1 MIENPDK
8 EVLAAEYVLG
18 TLGLAERAHVQQL
31 IASDP
36 VFAAL
41 VADWERRLGE
51 LNVLV
56 TPVEPPPAIL
66 DRIKARH
73 ASGDPI
79 RDIFTEEPP
88 PAAAEAAPTIVP
100 PSPEPSPAAEP
111 APAAPAA
118 AVPPAVEAPS
128 IEPVPLPRPEP
139 PAHERELP
147 AHERELAQTAE
158 VIALARRARR
168 WRGTAVAIAAL
179 AAAFAGLVVVREV
192 QPELMPDPLKPRVVE
207 RQVEVIKTVEVPS
220 PKPAQYVAV
229 LQRDAAS
236 PAFLLTFDLEK
247 RTLTVRT
254 VRAERQAGKSYEL
267 WLVSDRFQSPR
278 SLGLVG
284 GEEFTQRPQLANY
297 DAVTINRATY
307 AVSLEPEGGSPT
319 GAPTGPVLY
328 TGKLLQVTP
337 PSFGSPSP

>member
-18 TLGLAERAHVQQL
+18 TLGLAERVQVQQM

-41 VADWERRLGE
+41 VRDWERRLGE

-66 DRIKARH
+66 EWIKARY

-79 RDIFTEEPP
+79 RDVFAEEPP
-88 PAAAEAAPTIVP
+88 PAAAELAPTIVP
-100 PSPEPSPAAEP
+100 PVEEPATTVPAEVVPPAIEAPALEASVIEP
-111 APAAPAA
+111 APAPRAPPV
-118 AVPPAVEAPS
+118 VPPPDREPAPS
-128 IEPVPLPRPEP
+128 AQIIELS
-139 PAHERELP
+139 
-147 AHERELAQTAE
+147 
-158 VIALARRARR
+158 RRARR
-168 WRGTAVAIAAL
+168 WRGAALAIAAI
-179 AAAFAGLVVVREV
+179 AAAFAGIVVVREV

-207 RQVEVIKTVEVPS
+207 RQVEVVKTVEVPS
-220 PKPAQYVAV
+220 PRPAQYVAV

-236 PAFLLTFDLEK
+236 PAFLLAFDLDK

-254 VRAERQAGKSYEL
+254 VRAERQPGKAYEL

-278 SLGLVG
+278 SLGLIG
-284 GEEFTQRPQLANY
+284 NEEFTQRPQLANY
-297 DAVTINRATY
+297 DAITINRATY

-319 GAPTGPVLY
+319 GAPTGPVLF

-337 PSFGSPSP
+337 PTFSAPSP

>member
-18 TLGLAERAHVQQL
+18 TLGLAERVQVQQM

-36 VFAAL
+36 TFAAL
-41 VADWERRLGE
+41 VHDWERRLGE

-66 DRIKARH
+66 DWIKARH
-73 ASGDPI
+73 ASSDPI
-79 RDIFTEEPP
+79 RDVLAEEPP
-88 PAAAEAAPTIVP
+88 PAAAEPAPTIVAPADEPATIAPAAVVPPTVESPSIELAPPPRPPPLP
-100 PSPEPSPAAEP
+100 PSPDRDTASSAQI
-111 APAAPAA
+111 
-118 AVPPAVEAPS
+118 
-128 IEPVPLPRPEP
+128 IELS
-139 PAHERELP
+139 
-147 AHERELAQTAE
+147 
-158 VIALARRARR
+158 RRARR
-168 WRGTAVAIAAL
+168 WRGTALAIAAL
-179 AAAFAGLVVVREV
+179 AAAFAGIVVVREV

-207 RQVEVIKTVEVPS
+207 RQVEVVKTVEVPS
-220 PKPAQYVAV
+220 PRPAQYVAV
-229 LQRDAAS
+229 LQRDATS
-236 PAFLLTFDLEK
+236 PAFLLTFDLDK

-254 VRAERQAGKSYEL
+254 VRAERQPGKAYEL

-278 SLGLVG
+278 SLGLIG
-284 GEEFTQRPQLANY
+284 NEEFTQRPQLANY

-319 GAPTGPVLY
+319 GAPTGPVLF

-337 PSFGSPSP
+337 PTFAAPSP

>member
-18 TLGLAERAHVQQL
+18 TLGLAERVQVQQM

-36 VFAAL
+36 VFAVL
-41 VADWERRLGE
+41 VHDWERRLGE

-56 TPVEPPPAIL
+56 TPVEPPHAVL
-66 DRIKARH
+66 EWIKARQ

-79 RDIFTEEPP
+79 RDVFAEEPP
-88 PAAAEAAPTIVP
+88 PPAAEPAPTIVP
-100 PSPEPSPAAEP
+100 PAEEPAALT
-111 APAAPAA
+111 PAA

-128 IEPVPLPRPEP
+128 IEPAPPPRVQPVPPTPESDT
-139 PAHERELP
+139 ASSAQVIELS
-147 AHERELAQTAE
+147 
-158 VIALARRARR
+158 RRARR
-168 WRGTAVAIAAL
+168 WRGTALAIAAL
-179 AAAFAGLVVVREV
+179 AAAFVGIVVVREV
-192 QPELMPDPLKPRVVE
+192 KPELMPDPLKPRVVE
-207 RQVEVIKTVEVPS
+207 RQVEVVKTVEVPS
-220 PKPAQYVAV
+220 PRPAQYVAV

-236 PAFLLTFDLEK
+236 PAFLLTFDLDK

-254 VRAERQAGKSYEL
+254 VRAERQAGKAYEL

-278 SLGLVG
+278 SLGLIG
-284 GEEFTQRPQLANY
+284 DEEFTQRAQLANY
-297 DAVTINRATY
+297 DAVTINGATY

-328 TGKLLQVTP
+328 SGKLLQATP
-337 PSFGSPSP
+337 PTFAAPSP